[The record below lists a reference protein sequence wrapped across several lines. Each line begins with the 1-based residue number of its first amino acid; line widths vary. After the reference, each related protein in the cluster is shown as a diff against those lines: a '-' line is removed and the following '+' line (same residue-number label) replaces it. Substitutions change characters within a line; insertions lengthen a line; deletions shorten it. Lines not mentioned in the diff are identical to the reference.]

1 MEEDK
6 ALYFQHCKEAMMR
19 DYGTPW
25 SEIETKIIS
34 EIDATFDTTLNT

>member
-1 MEEDK
+1 MMRCVISK
-6 ALYFQHCKEAMMR
+6 IVVGVSMMR